1 MELSKKEAEVV
12 LGLINQAFLDGFD
25 NMELEELFERLSE
38 FVEE

>member
-12 LGLINQAFLDGFD
+12 LGLVNQAFLDGFD
-25 NMELEELFERLSE
+25 DEELVQLFERLKE